1 VRPIPKP
8 SFLDQ
13 CEPIGAGDGQRRW
26 RRLDLKR
33 IYTWDAVHGEIEA
46 FNERGRHVAVLDAV
60 TGEPIKGAVPGRR
73 IDV

>member
-1 VRPIPKP
+1 
-8 SFLDQ
+8 
-13 CEPIGAGDGQRRW
+13 
-26 RRLDLKR
+26 
-33 IYTWDAVHGEIEA
+33 VHGEIEA